1 MTAMTAMRTIGLVL
15 LVCLASCAKKPA
27 AKNPTPPPTAEPAAP
42 ESKEAPKPDVTNTP
56 RTGDPCDG
64 GQKPK

>member
-1 MTAMTAMRTIGLVL
+1 MRTIGLVL
-15 LVCLASCAKKPA
+15 LVCLAACAKKPA
-27 AKNPTPPPTAEPAAP
+27 AKSPAPPPTAEPAAP
-42 ESKEAPKPDVTNTP
+42 DSKEAPKPDVTNTP

>member
-1 MTAMTAMRTIGLVL
+1 L

-27 AKNPTPPPTAEPAAP
+27 AKSPTPPPTAEPAAP
-42 ESKEAPKPDVTNTP
+42 DAKEAPKPDVTNTP

>member
-1 MTAMTAMRTIGLVL
+1 MTVRTVGLVL
-15 LVCLASCAKKPA
+15 LVSLAACTKKPA
-27 AKNPTPPPTAEPAAP
+27 PKAPEPPAAEPAKP
-42 ESKEAPKPDVTNTP
+42 GEAPKPDVTNTP